1 MKHLNAWVG
10 AYGGIERPISTEVGS
25 SFGYAKDMTAFV
37 VEQRERCN
45 YFRCQIVHDF

>member
-25 SFGYAKDMTAFV
+25 SFGYAKVCSRTKGKM
-37 VEQRERCN
+37 
-45 YFRCQIVHDF
+45 